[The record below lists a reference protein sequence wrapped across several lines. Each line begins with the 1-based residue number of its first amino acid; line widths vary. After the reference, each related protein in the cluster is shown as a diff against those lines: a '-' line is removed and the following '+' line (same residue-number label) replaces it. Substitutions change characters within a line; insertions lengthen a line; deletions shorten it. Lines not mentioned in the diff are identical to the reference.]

1 MIAIKIYGKGCS
13 MCQLLADNAD
23 RAARELGL
31 TYTLE
36 KVTDL
41 GAIVDAGIMTTPALC
56 VDGDLKSA
64 GHVLS
69 PERIKPL
76 LS

>member
-1 MIAIKIYGKGCS
+1 MIEIKIYGKGCS
-13 MCQLLADNAD
+13 KCQVLAANAEQ
-23 RAARELGL
+23 AARELGL
-31 TYTLE
+31 EYTLE
-36 KVTDL
+36 KVTDM

-56 VDGDLKSA
+56 IDGTLKSA

-76 LS
+76 LG

>member
-1 MIAIKIYGKGCS
+1 MIEIKIYGKGCS
-13 MCQLLADNAD
+13 KCQVLADNAEQ
-23 RAARELGL
+23 AARELGL

-36 KVTDL
+36 KVTDM

-69 PERIKPL
+69 PARIKPL

>member
-1 MIAIKIYGKGCS
+1 MVEIKIYGKGCS
-13 MCQLLADNAD
+13 KCQLLARNAEQ
-23 RAARELGL
+23 AAHELGL
-31 TYTLE
+31 TYELK
-36 KVTDL
+36 KVTDM

-56 VDGDLKSA
+56 IDGDLKSA

>member
-13 MCQLLADNAD
+13 KCHLLADNAD